1 MPARFISLVCILITT
16 LTPAWANFANH
27 LQQISLNYGQ
37 NNATVMFE
45 SQGVDISKVKSLCDC
60 TTTAISGNTLTVHV
74 DTSQFDQ
81 SVDKQID
88 VTTADGK
95 KTRLTMRFIVPQA
108 IILSA
113 RSLVWK
119 RGDAPTPQVLRITI
133 PKGSP
138 VQDVTEAALSGE
150 DFAFTPSKGKN
161 KREFLVTVAP
171 LNTSKKAFNRLIIK
185 TSSQDP
191 RYAGLIVYLQ
201 VR

>member
-1 MPARFISLVCILITT
+1 MFRLLSILPSLVL
-16 LTPAWANFANH
+16 A
-27 LQQISLNYGQ
+27 SLPCLADFDKPVQLVKLDYGQ
-37 NNATVMFE
+37 NAATVVFQ
-45 SQGVDISKVKSLCDC
+45 SKGAAITKVKPHCDC
-60 TTTAISGNTLTVHV
+60 TTTSVSGTTLTAQV
-74 DTSQFDQ
+74 DTSKFDQ

-95 KTRLTMRFIVPQA
+95 KTRLTMRFVVPQA

-119 RGDAPTPQVLRITI
+119 RGDAPTPQMLRITI

-150 DFAFTPSKGKN
+150 DFAFTPAKGKN
-161 KREFLVTVAP
+161 KREFLVSVAP
-171 LNTSKKAFNRLIIK
+171 LSTAKKAFNRLIIK
-185 TSSQDP
+185 TSSKDP

>member
-1 MPARFISLVCILITT
+1 MSRLISILGALIVATFPALAGFDKPV
-16 LTPAWANFANH
+16 
-27 LQQISLNYGQ
+27 QQVKLDYGQ
-37 NNATVMFE
+37 NTVTVVFQ
-45 SQGVDISKVKSLCDC
+45 SNGAAITKVKPLCDC
-60 TTTAISGNTLTVHV
+60 TTTSVSGTTLTAQV
-74 DTSQFDQ
+74 DTSKFDQ

-95 KTRLTMRFIVPQA
+95 KTRLTMRFDVPQA

-119 RGDAPTPQVLRITI
+119 RGSTPTPQVLRITI

-191 RYAGLIVYLQ
+191 RYEGLIVYLQ

>member
-1 MPARFISLVCILITT
+1 MPRLISLLASLIIAAI
-16 LTPAWANFANH
+16 PALAEFDKTVQH
-27 LQQISLNYGQ
+27 VKLDYGQ
-37 NNATVMFE
+37 NDVTVVFHCN
-45 SQGVDISKVKSLCDC
+45 GAAITKVKPLCDC
-60 TTTAISGNTLTVHV
+60 TTTSVSGNTLTAQV
-74 DTSQFDQ
+74 DTSKFDQ

-95 KTRLTMRFIVPQA
+95 KTRLTMRFDVPQA

-161 KREFLVTVAP
+161 KREFLVSVAP
-171 LNTSKKAFNRLIIK
+171 LSTAKKAFNRLIIK

>member
-1 MPARFISLVCILITT
+1 MFRLLSILTSLIL
-16 LTPAWANFANH
+16 A
-27 LQQISLNYGQ
+27 SLPCLADFDKPVQLVKLDYGQ
-37 NNATVMFE
+37 NAVTVVFQ
-45 SQGVDISKVKSLCDC
+45 SKGAAITKVKPHCDC
-60 TTTAISGNTLTVHV
+60 TTTSVSGTTLTAQV
-74 DTSQFDQ
+74 DTSKFDQ

-95 KTRLTMRFIVPQA
+95 KTRLTMRFVVPQA

-150 DFAFTPSKGKN
+150 DFAFTPAKGKN
-161 KREFLVTVAP
+161 KREFLVSVAP
-171 LNTSKKAFNRLIIK
+171 LSTAKKAFNRLIIK

>member
-1 MPARFISLVCILITT
+1 MFRLLSILTSLIL
-16 LTPAWANFANH
+16 A
-27 LQQISLNYGQ
+27 SLPCLADFDKPVQLVKLDYGQ
-37 NNATVMFE
+37 NAVTVVFQ
-45 SQGVDISKVKSLCDC
+45 SKGAAITKVKPHCDC
-60 TTTAISGNTLTVHV
+60 TTTSVSGTTLTAQV
-74 DTSQFDQ
+74 DTSKFDQ

-95 KTRLTMRFIVPQA
+95 KTRLTMRFEVPQA

-150 DFAFTPSKGKN
+150 DFAFTPAKGKN
-161 KREFLVTVAP
+161 KREFLVSVAP
-171 LNTSKKAFNRLIIK
+171 LSTEKKAFNRLIIK